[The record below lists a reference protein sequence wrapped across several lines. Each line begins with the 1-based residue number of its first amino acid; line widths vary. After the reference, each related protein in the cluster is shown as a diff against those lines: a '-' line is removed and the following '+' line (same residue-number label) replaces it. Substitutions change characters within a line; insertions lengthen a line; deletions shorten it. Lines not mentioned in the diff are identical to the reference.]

1 MTIPF
6 LGIFQRAKARYY
18 QKSVPMAPPRRATPM
33 EKPSGERL
41 SKTVMPNTVR
51 SSIPDPFQA
60 AAETGANIK
69 LPTARLSK
77 LPPTVA
83 LALQPKVERAISL
96 QLCDILDQ
104 LPAGYVKP
112 AETFDTSRPVLL
124 KASEIEKG
132 MASGRPV
139 VSLATIYAQVPEIFL
154 RTVKPEDVMQVAL
167 PFNKVL
173 DQFRNVQV
181 RDDQEQESDVPQ
193 MDTPILQATLEDTQK
208 FGTTLPAIQSSAHPP
223 VRVEPATARAFSR
236 AEPEPVLRETIAG
249 STTPRGIPLN
259 LSTSPVVAPPR
270 PSGFDPVSPTRIPFK
285 LPPNGTDGS
294 ATETVPASSG
304 PSVPTAPSPSASS
317 ARIPFKITP
326 PCADLKPKLTLVPGV
341 ENAETE
347 TEEATAPV
355 AAEVAKISL
364 GLRTI
369 LQNMPAFQLT
379 GSFEGVAE
387 DVRIELPL
395 SLVESQ
401 LAGGRIAVPVKTFRD
416 ALPVDRRELVAEDD
430 AESPV
435 LLPLQEV
442 LKNLP
447 PTVLKMR
454 IDQEEV
460 EVAALFETPFSI
472 KAAEDA
478 KRLAASK
485 PVEEKKE
492 EDPAAAKTDDP
503 PEAKASETDKAAG
516 TEVKTPEP
524 PVAEKPEAKV
534 EEEAKPETKVEEKA
548 EPKVVEKT
556 EVQAPATAEAEPE
569 KKSEAKAEPKLEAN
583 TNAKGIV
590 AQASALPGVGACS
603 VTFEDGLSL
612 AGNLPDDVQVGGLCA
627 MAPSVLQRI
636 NRHTVDTK
644 LGPLLSMT
652 LHCRESQMSFYM
664 KGSVCLTVLH
674 SGGDLASETHHKL
687 AGMASDL
694 SRTYSQPET
703 VHVDH

>member
-6 LGIFQRAKARYY
+6 LDIFKRAKARYY
-18 QKSVPMAPPRRATPM
+18 QRSVAVAPAPRALPV

-51 SSIPDPFQA
+51 SSTPDLFKA

-112 AETFDTSRPVLL
+112 AETFDTSQPVLL

-132 MASGRPV
+132 MASGQPI

-154 RTVKPEDVMQVAL
+154 RTVKPDDIMQVAL
-167 PFNKVL
+167 PFDKVM
-173 DQFRNVQV
+173 DQFRNVHV
-181 RDDQEQESDVPQ
+181 RDDQEQDFDVPQ
-193 MDTPILQATLEDTQK
+193 LDTPILQVTLEDTQK

-223 VRVEPATARAFSR
+223 VKVEPATARAFSS
-236 AEPEPVLRETIAG
+236 AEPESVLRQTIAG
-249 STTPRGIPLN
+249 PITPRGIPLN
-259 LSTSPVVAPPR
+259 LSTSPH
-270 PSGFDPVSPTRIPFK
+270 PSGRDPVSPTRIPFK
-285 LPPNGTDGS
+285 LPPNGTGGS
-294 ATETVPASSG
+294 ATETVPASSD
-304 PSVPTAPSPSASS
+304 PPVPTVPPFGASP
-317 ARIPFKITP
+317 ARIPFKVTP

-341 ENAETE
+341 EDAE
-347 TEEATAPV
+347 EEAKEAAAPLAAKV
-355 AAEVAKISL
+355 AQISL

-387 DVRIELPL
+387 DARIELPL

-401 LAGGRIAVPVKTFRD
+401 LASGRIAVPMKIFRD
-416 ALPVDRRELVAEDD
+416 ALPENRRELVAVDE

-454 IDQEEV
+454 DDQDAV
-460 EVAALFETPFSI
+460 EVAEAFETPFSI
-472 KAAEDA
+472 KALEDA

-485 PVEEKKE
+485 AVEEKKGE
-492 EDPAAAKTDDP
+492 VPVAVKADDP
-503 PEAKASETDKAAG
+503 PETKASETDKAAVA
-516 TEVKTPEP
+516 EVKTPEP
-524 PVAEKPEAKV
+524 TMAEKIEARVEEKAEPEAR
-534 EEEAKPETKVEEKA
+534 TEEKA
-548 EPKVVEKT
+548 EPKVEEKT
-556 EVQAPATAEAEPE
+556 EAKTPETAVAEPE

-583 TNAKGIV
+583 TNAKGVV

-603 VTFEDGLSL
+603 ITFEDGLSL
-612 AGNLPDDVQVGGLCA
+612 AGNLPDDIQVGGLCA

-687 AGMASDL
+687 ADMAGEL
-694 SRTYSQPET
+694 SRIYSQPET